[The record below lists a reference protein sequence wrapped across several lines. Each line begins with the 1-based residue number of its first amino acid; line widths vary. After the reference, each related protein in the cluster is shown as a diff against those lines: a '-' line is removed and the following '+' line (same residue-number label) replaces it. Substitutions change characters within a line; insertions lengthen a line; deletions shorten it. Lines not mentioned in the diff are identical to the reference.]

1 MQNPVCLMVSQYQD
15 YMFPRTLSNLQFEV
29 MVLAIELVGVLC
41 FPGKWGENLLKIRTS
56 VGKEKSSLRNFRESL
71 LDEGKAVDVVY
82 LDFIKALD
90 TVSHSILLQ
99 ELVAHVL
106 DGCTGLDDWA
116 QRVLVSKNQG
126 TNLIDTL

>member
-1 MQNPVCLMVSQYQD
+1 MTCLG
-15 YMFPRTLSNLQFEV
+15 N
-29 MVLAIELVGVLC
+29 
-41 FPGKWGENLLKIRTS
+41 
-56 VGKEKSSLRNFRESL
+56 
-71 LDEGKAVDVVY
+71 EGKAVGFIC
-82 LDFIKALD
+82 LDFNKALD

-99 ELVAHVL
+99 ELVAHGL